1 MTPLFVRRRVL
12 LLWPLG
18 FSSGLPLLLTG
29 STLSA
34 WLSQS
39 GLSLSQIGILSLVGL
54 PYALKIL
61 WAPLLDRFTIPFLG
75 RRRGWMLCSQVLLS
89 VCLFSMS
96 RVSPQQSASIV
107 AVLSVLIAFLSASQD
122 IVVDAYRTDLLHSE
136 ERAARTT
143 VFVFGYRAA
152 MLCSGGLALIVADH
166 HSFQLVY
173 ALAALLLAVGVLA
186 TLIGTEPPAVR
197 PPTTLRSAVID
208 PLRDYFARRHALL
221 ILLFITLYRIGDTLA
236 NVMLMPFLLSLSF
249 TQSEIGVVYKVIGI
263 AATIV
268 GTLLGGLLTARL
280 GLARAL
286 FLFGC
291 SQAASNVCY
300 ALLALVGKS
309 HALLIASVGID
320 HLCTGLAIAAL
331 DALLMSLCNR
341 RFSAMQYALL
351 VSVSGLAG
359 RVLGGSSGVIANHL
373 GWPLFFLLTA
383 LLSVPAVVLWHYL
396 QASIRHGDED
406 ADGHQVLSDRA

>member
-1 MTPLFVRRRVL
+1 M
-12 LLWPLG
+12 
-18 FSSGLPLLLTG
+18 
-29 STLSA
+29 
-34 WLSQS
+34 
-39 GLSLSQIGILSLVGL
+39 
-54 PYALKIL
+54 
-61 WAPLLDRFTIPFLG
+61 
-75 RRRGWMLCSQVLLS
+75 
-89 VCLFSMS
+89 
-96 RVSPQQSASIV
+96 
-107 AVLSVLIAFLSASQD
+107 
-122 IVVDAYRTDLLHSE
+122 E
-136 ERAARTT
+136 
-143 VFVFGYRAA
+143 
-152 MLCSGGLALIVADH
+152 
-166 HSFQLVY
+166 
-173 ALAALLLAVGVLA
+173 ALLKAA
-186 TLIGTEPPAVR
+186 PEDAE
-197 PPTTLRSAVID
+197 
-208 PLRDYFARRHALL
+208 ALNN
-221 ILLFITLYRIGDTLA
+221 LA

-406 ADGHQVLSDRA
+406 ADRHQVLSDRT